1 MTMRFLGKL
10 IKLVENV
17 LIVMFAIMA
26 ILVFGNVV
34 LRYGFN
40 SGIVF
45 SEEVSR
51 ILFMWLTLI
60 GALIVLTDHAHLGVT
75 SFVEKLG
82 ERGQRICRF
91 LSDGLTFICCVLLV
105 HGTWKQVIIG
115 MDDLAPVT
123 GIPMGYVQSSLLISA
138 VGMVLVLGYSL
149 WRQLTGRMPREELVP
164 HSQPS
169 DEAESAEKNK
179 NGDRA

>member
-1 MTMRFLGKL
+1 MAMKLLEKL
-10 IKLVENV
+10 IKVVENV

-26 ILVFGNVV
+26 VLVFGNVV

-51 ILFMWLTLI
+51 FLFMWLTLI
-60 GALIVLTDHAHLGVT
+60 GALIVLREHGHLGVT

-91 LSDGLTFICCVLLV
+91 LSDGLTFTCCVLLV
-105 HGTWKQVIIG
+105 DGTWKQVIIG
-115 MDDLAPVT
+115 MDDNAPVT
-123 GIPMGYVQSSLLISA
+123 GIPMGYVQLSLLFAGI
-138 VGMVLVLGYSL
+138 GMAGVLGYSL
-149 WRQLTGRMPREELVP
+149 WRQVTGRMPREELIP
-164 HSQPS
+164 HS
-169 DEAESAEKNK
+169 NTT
-179 NGDRA
+179 GD